1 MGDSRPPPSRG
12 LLFLLVTVQALV
24 LLIVLARRLQIFR
37 SLRRIDVAERAGFLG
52 LLRILGL
59 AVRSGRGEQEPAQ
72 HERRGNNEFQ
82 SGHDASE
89 SETSNCIATR

>member
-1 MGDSRPPPSRG
+1 MGDSRPPPARG
-12 LLFLLVTVQALV
+12 LLLLLVTVQVLV
-24 LLIVLARRLQIFR
+24 LLVVLARGLQIFWG
-37 SLRRIDVAERAGFLG
+37 LRRIDMAERAGFLR

-59 AVRSGRGEQEPAQ
+59 TVRSRSSNQEPAQ
-72 HERRGNNEFQ
+72 HERRVHNQLQ